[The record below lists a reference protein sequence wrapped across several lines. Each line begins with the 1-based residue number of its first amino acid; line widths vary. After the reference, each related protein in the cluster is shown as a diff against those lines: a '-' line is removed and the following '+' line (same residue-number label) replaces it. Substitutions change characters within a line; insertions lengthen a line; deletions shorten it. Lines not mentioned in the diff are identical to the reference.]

1 MDEISILSNCSLFK
15 DINSEDIKKIINEYG
30 CFYKNYKKGQYVLL
44 AGQKPDNIGILIS
57 GGLTAQ
63 KATADGQLFT
73 VTSIKPCQVFG
84 DILAGS
90 HNMSPVTVLAVSD
103 SRVMHLPFAL
113 LISARQTGAYSRQLL
128 RNLTSTVADKYF
140 ALDKR
145 LNLLLE
151 KNLRLRILS
160 YLKEK
165 AAQKGSFSHKLTRQ
179 QLADYLGCD
188 RAALSRELSRMKRDN
203 IIDYDKH
210 SFTIF

>member
-1 MDEISILSNCSLFK
+1 MDEISILLNCGLFK
-15 DINSEDIKKIINEYG
+15 GIKAEDIKKIIKEYG
-30 CFYKNYKKGQYVLL
+30 CYYKSYTKGQYVLIG
-44 AGQKPDNIGILIS
+44 GQKPDTIGIVTN
-57 GGLTAQ
+57 GCLTAQ
-63 KATADGQLFT
+63 KTTLEGQLFT
-73 VTSIKPCQVFG
+73 VTNIKPCQVFG

-90 HNMSPVTVLAVSD
+90 HNLSPVTILALSD
-103 SRVMHLPFAL
+103 SNVLHLPFAS
-113 LISARQTGAYSRQLL
+113 LIKPHSTENYCHTLL

-165 AAQKGSFSHKLTRQ
+165 AAPIGSFSHNLTRQ

-188 RAALSRELSRMKRDN
+188 RAALCRELSRMKHDSL
-203 IIDYDKH
+203 IDYNKH
-210 SFTIF
+210 CFTVF